1 MSCMPA
7 PIKAQGARP
16 LQISLESHA
25 GKSLQTPD
33 TKGGSGQ
40 GSWSEACS
48 PLLAPCS
55 PDAPKPEPKP
65 FCRTGDDGAQLPV
78 PPIISRLHGEGVR
91 PPETDTRGAGS
102 SGARERLPQGS
113 SPRGKTDVPYLT
125 PARHQTTDVLI
136 MYRVP
141 HWTREMPTIDR
152 STANPF
158 DGPSYLPCDDACQ
171 RKICVS

>member
-16 LQISLESHA
+16 LQISLDTHA
-25 GKSLQTPD
+25 GKSLQTPKED
-33 TKGGSGQ
+33 QAKAAGRKPVRRS
-40 GSWSEACS
+40 
-48 PLLAPCS
+48 LLPAPRMRLSLSLSLSAARVTTAHSCQFLQS
-55 PDAPKPEPKP
+55 SRGYTARVCGHRKQIQ
-65 FCRTGDDGAQLPV
+65 GAQAA
-78 PPIISRLHGEGVR
+78 RVR
-91 PPETDTRGAGS
+91 GKG
-102 SGARERLPQGS
+102 